1 MKDQLMALVVS
12 DYKLC
17 EGNVDQ
23 IKTNVC
29 ELQLHNFHSLVSE
42 NSAGLLPVSCYSV
55 LTVQ

>member
-1 MKDQLMALVVS
+1 MALVVS
-12 DYKLC
+12 DYKLR

-23 IKTNVC
+23 IKTRVC

-42 NSAGLLPVSCYSV
+42 KSAGLLTVSRYSI